1 MKRFLSILDL
11 IYPCSCPVCG
21 EVLPYG
27 RKGLCG
33 GCEGKLSYVR
43 QPACMGCG
51 KELDAGDRWSAPE
64 YCPDCARLNRSFSG
78 GIALLNYNDA
88 ARTLMWQFKYQNRRE
103 YAGFL
108 AEEMAKR
115 HGRQILRMG
124 GRSLVP
130 VPIHKKRRR
139 ERGYNQ
145 AELLA
150 GELGK
155 RLRIPVR
162 KDLIIRTEN
171 TRAQKKLGF
180 AERQKNETKA
190 FAAVKRGEDL
200 GTVFLVDDIYT
211 TGATAQACTEA
222 LLEAGAE
229 KVFLLSMAIG
239 RVR

>member
-1 MKRFLSILDL
+1 MDEDDRLWTEARVLMEAHGGE
-11 IYPCSCPVCG
+11 YPCEC
-21 EVLPYG
+21 
-27 RKGLCG
+27 
-33 GCEGKLSYVR
+33 
-43 QPACMGCG
+43 
-51 KELDAGDRWSAPE
+51 
-64 YCPDCARLNRSFSG
+64 
-78 GIALLNYNDA
+78 
-88 ARTLMWQFKYQNRRE
+88 
-103 YAGFL
+103 
-108 AEEMAKR
+108 
-115 HGRQILRMG
+115 
-124 GRSLVP
+124 
-130 VPIHKKRRR
+130 
-139 ERGYNQ
+139 
-145 AELLA
+145 

-180 AERQKNETKA
+180 AERQKNEKKA